1 MYEGKS
7 VAVVV
12 PAYNEEG
19 LVGGVIDTVPEF
31 VDRVYVIDDCST
43 DGTWA
48 EIQSHAERAE
58 AVADGTTMGD
68 GGAMDDVGRT
78 GDSGAMSGSGRMNDG
93 GTVNDARA
101 NFDRR
106 IVPIR
111 HSENRGVGAAIK
123 TGYCR
128 AHEENID
135 VTAVMAGDGQ
145 MRPEMLARIIQP
157 IVDGR
162 ADYTKGNRLSTPGF
176 REGMSAWR
184 SFGNWLLTFLTK
196 VASGYWGMVDPQ
208 NGYTAISSRAL
219 SKLAIEDAYDDYG
232 FANALLVRLN
242 VHDMRVADVTMPAVY
257 GDEQSTIRYSTFIP
271 KLSALLLW
279 SFLWRIKTKYLVRD
293 FHPLAFLY
301 GLGALGTAA
310 GLLSLARHKRGSSD
324 GLTAMLLGGI
334 CFVLAMAFD
343 REETAELEVRNE

>member
-1 MYEGKS
+1 MYEDNT
-7 VAVVV
+7 VAVVI

-31 VDRVYVIDDCST
+31 VDRVYAVDDCST

-48 EIQSHAERAE
+48 EIQSHVERAE
-58 AVADGTTMGD
+58 AVADSRAMGD
-68 GGAMDDVGRT
+68 GGAMD
-78 GDSGAMSGSGRMNDG
+78 GSGGMDGGGTKNDG
-93 GTVNDARA
+93 RKTDDSRA
-101 NFDRR
+101 MGGGRERFDRR
-106 IVPIR
+106 VVPIR
-111 HSENRGVGAAIK
+111 HTENRGVGAAIK

-176 REGMSAWR
+176 REGMSVWR

-208 NGYTAISSRAL
+208 NGYTAISGRAL
-219 SKLAIEDAYDDYG
+219 SKLAIEDVYDDYG

-279 SFLWRIKTKYLVRD
+279 SFLWRIRTKYLVRD

-310 GLLSLARHKRGSSD
+310 GLVSLVRRKKESSD
-324 GLTAMLLGGI
+324 GLSATLLG
-334 CFVLAMAFD
+334 CVCLVLAMAFD
-343 REETAELEVRNE
+343 REETAELEVRDE

>member
-1 MYEGKS
+1 MTELYEGNT

-19 LVGGVIDTVPEF
+19 LVGRVIDTVPAF
-31 VDRVYVIDDCST
+31 VDRVYAVDDCST
-43 DGTWA
+43 DGTWE
-48 EIQSHAERAE
+48 EIRSHAERSDA
-58 AVADGTTMGD
+58 AADGGS
-68 GGAMDDVGRT
+68 ADDGRT
-78 GDSGAMSGSGRMNDG
+78 S
-93 GTVNDARA
+93 
-101 NFDRR
+101 FDQRV
-106 IVPIR
+106 VPIR
-111 HSENRGVGAAIK
+111 HTENRGVGAAIK

-145 MRPEMLARIIQP
+145 MRPEMLERIIQP
-157 IVDGR
+157 VVDGR

-208 NGYTAISSRAL
+208 NGYTAISGRAL
-219 SKLAIEDAYDDYG
+219 SELDIEDVYDDYG

-242 VHDMRVADVTMPAVY
+242 VHEMRVADVTMPAVY

-271 KLSALLLW
+271 KLSVLLLW
-279 SFLWRIKTKYLVRD
+279 SFLWRLKAKYLVRD

-301 GLGALGTAA
+301 GLGAFGTAT
-310 GLLSLARHKRGSSD
+310 GLLSMIRRKRESSD
-324 GLTAMLLGGI
+324 GLAATLLGGL
-334 CFVLAMAFD
+334 CLVLAMAFD
-343 REETAELEVRNE
+343 REENADLEVHEE

>member
-1 MYEGKS
+1 MYEGNT
-7 VAVVV
+7 VAVVI

-19 LVGGVIDTVPEF
+19 LVGGVIDTVPGF
-31 VDRVYVIDDCST
+31 VDRVYAIDDCST
-43 DGTWA
+43 DGTWT

-58 AVADGTTMGD
+58 AVADG
-68 GGAMDDVGRT
+68 GAM
-78 GDSGAMSGSGRMNDG
+78 GDSGAIEDGGSIGDTGATESATANDG
-93 GTVNDARA
+93 RA
-101 NFDRR
+101 TFDHR

-111 HSENRGVGAAIK
+111 HTENRGVGAAIK
-123 TGYCR
+123 TGYSR

-162 ADYTKGNRLSTPGF
+162 ADYAKGNRLSTPGF
-176 REGMSAWR
+176 REGMSSWR

-208 NGYTAISSRAL
+208 NGYTAISGLAL
-219 SKLAIEDAYDDYG
+219 SKLAIEDVYDDYG

-257 GDEQSTIRYSTFIP
+257 GDEQSTIRYSTFVP
-271 KLSALLLW
+271 KLSGLLLW
-279 SFLWRIKTKYLVRD
+279 GFLWRIKTKYLVRD

-310 GLLSLARHKRGSSD
+310 GLISLARRKRESSD
-324 GLTAMLLGGI
+324 GLTATLLGGI
-334 CFVLAMAFD
+334 CLVLAMAFD
-343 REETAELEVRNE
+343 REETEELEVHEE

>member
-1 MYEGKS
+1 LYEGNT

-19 LVGGVIDTVPEF
+19 LVGRVIDTVPDF
-31 VDRVYVIDDCST
+31 VDRVYAIDDCST
-43 DGTWA
+43 DGTWE
-48 EIQSHAERAE
+48 EIRSHAQHADP
-58 AVADGTTMGD
+58 VAD
-68 GGAMDDVGRT
+68 GGAM
-78 GDSGAMSGSGRMNDG
+78 GDGRM
-93 GTVNDARA
+93 T
-101 NFDRR
+101 FDRR
-106 IVPIR
+106 VVPIR
-111 HSENRGVGAAIK
+111 HTENRGVGAAIK

-145 MRPEMLARIIQP
+145 MRPEMLKRIIQP
-157 IVDGR
+157 VVDGR

-208 NGYTAISSRAL
+208 NGYTAISGRAL
-219 SKLAIEDAYDDYG
+219 SKLDIEDVYDDYG

-279 SFLWRIKTKYLVRD
+279 SFLWRLKRKYLVRD

-310 GLLSLARHKRGSSD
+310 GLLSLARRKRESSD
-324 GLTAMLLGGI
+324 GLTAMLLGGV
-334 CFVLAMAFD
+334 CLVLAMAFD
-343 REETAELEVRNE
+343 REENAELEVDCE